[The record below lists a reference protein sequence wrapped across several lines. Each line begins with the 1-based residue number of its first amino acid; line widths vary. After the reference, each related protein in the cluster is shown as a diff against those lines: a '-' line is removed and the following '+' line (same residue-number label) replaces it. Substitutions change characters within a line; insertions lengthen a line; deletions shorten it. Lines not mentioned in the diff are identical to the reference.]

1 MKVSVSILKECN
13 RLDYAIKKV
22 NESSADFLHVDVMD
36 GKFVKNKAFLFEDY
50 KKVVTEIKEFWK
62 NSMFI

>member
-36 GKFVKNKAFLFEDY
+36 GKFVKSLLK
-50 KKVVTEIKEFWK
+50 IKPFCLK
-62 NSMFI
+62 IIKR